1 MRNNGLFISKHLLV
15 LRFMLNRSHW
25 IAVAVM
31 NQVLFIRVA
40 EIKRLIF
47 VQRSLVIILIA
58 SQDAT
63 TIYINKSIL
72 DWFPESNK
80 IFYKTLL
87 NCREMRF

>member
-25 IAVAVM
+25 IAVAVL

-47 VQRSLVIILIA
+47 VPSSLVIILIA

-63 TIYINKSIL
+63 TIYINKRKSV
-72 DWFPESNK
+72 S
-80 IFYKTLL
+80 
-87 NCREMRF
+87 